1 MRHVCVRN
9 GILALLATGSLA
21 FSAVLQASAAPA
33 SLGADGTIA
42 SVGTSFVVIAT
53 QTGDHITARAT
64 PETRVKTRQPARP
77 EDIVA
82 GEFIAVTAKKEA
94 DGALTAVEINILPAS
109 LRGKIREGQWPM
121 ETGNIMTNAVVTE
134 DVTRV
139 SGRTLSLTYKDGTA
153 MINTPPQA
161 IVHRL
166 TLVTLVDLKA
176 GMRVTARGTTNAD
189 GSIAASFI
197 IVDVSGG

>member
-9 GILALLATGSLA
+9 GILALLVVGSLA
-21 FSAVLQASAAPA
+21 FSAGPQTSAAPA
-33 SLGADGTIA
+33 SLGAEGTIA
-42 SVGTSFVVIAT
+42 SVGTSVVVIAT

-64 PETRVKTRQPARP
+64 PETRVMSRQPARP

-94 DGALTAVEINILPAS
+94 DGALTAVEINILPAA
-109 LRGKIREGQWPM
+109 LRGKSREGQWPM
-121 ETGNIMTNAVVTE
+121 ETGNIMTNAV
-134 DVTRV
+134 VTRV

-153 MINTPPQA
+153 MIKIPPQA
-161 IVHRL
+161 TVHRL
-166 TLVTLVDLKA
+166 TLVTLGDLKA
-176 GMRVTARGTTNAD
+176 GMHVTAHGTKNAD

-197 IVDVSGG
+197 IVDVSE